1 VPERYEVA
9 SSPQCADRHA
19 PRNDNMQLT
28 MTIDFNKSAD
38 GLVPVII
45 QDEQTL
51 EVLMLGYM
59 NREAY
64 DKTVAENIVTF
75 FSRSKNRLWTK
86 GEISQH
92 FLHVKSIHEDCDNDT
107 LLIKVK
113 PDGPTCHTGSRSC
126 FKTEYNQNFILQLEQ
141 IVNDRYEK
149 PVENSYVNKLHGK
162 GLNKIAQK
170 VGEEAVETVIAA
182 LAQSE
187 TEMIDETSD
196 LVFHLLVLLREKG
209 LSLETIAK
217 NLEQRHK

>member
-1 VPERYEVA
+1 ME
-9 SSPQCADRHA
+9 
-19 PRNDNMQLT
+19 
-28 MTIDFNKSAD
+28 IDFDKTG

-59 NREAY
+59 NQEAY
-64 DKTVAENIVTF
+64 DKTAKENVVTF
-75 FSRSKNRLWTK
+75 FSRTKNRLWTK
-86 GEISQH
+86 GETSNN
-92 FLHVKSIHEDCDNDT
+92 FLHVKSIAIDCDNDT
-107 LLIKVK
+107 LLIKVR

-126 FKTEYNQNFILQLEQ
+126 FKTEYNQNFILELEG
-141 IVNDRYEK
+141 IIADRYEN
-149 PVENSYVNKLHGK
+149 PIEGSYVNKLHK
-162 GLNKIAQK
+162 NGLNKIAQK

-182 LAQSE
+182 LAE
-187 TEMIDETSD
+187 TEVDMINESSD